1 MSSGDKHLETGLPD
15 PRRGATSQNEPG
27 LEGHGDPEPD
37 PSANGQLRRQI
48 EALEEVSR
56 AIVSDLYLEDIL
68 KLIVMVTA
76 EVMNSNICSLL
87 LLNEKEGTLEIRATQ
102 SVSEEYLNK
111 PPIRLGEGIAGM
123 VAAENRPIQVLDV
136 KKDPRYANKKV
147 AEKEGL
153 CSLLAVPMCVK
164 GKVIGVLNCYTSEP
178 REFSPEDVKL
188 LTAVANQAAVAI
200 ENTELLVKTRII
212 QGELE
217 TRKLVERAKDILM
230 RNLGLSGEEAYR
242 RMQKKSM
249 DTRKSMR
256 EIAEAIIL
264 ADVGEDDAT

>member
-1 MSSGDKHLETGLPD
+1 MSKTDRDPQAGSKN
-15 PRRGATSQNEPG
+15 PRRRYSPGAESRPREAGEP
-27 LEGHGDPEPD
+27 HPD
-37 PSANGQLRRQI
+37 PSTDDHLRKQI

-111 PPIRLGEGIAGM
+111 PAIRLGEGIAGM
-123 VAAENRPIQVLDV
+123 VAAENRPVQVRDV
-136 KKDPRYANKKV
+136 KADPRYANKKV

-153 CSLLAVPMCVK
+153 CSLLSVPMCVK

-178 REFSPEDVKL
+178 RDFTPEDVKL

-200 ENTELLVKTRII
+200 ENTELLVRTRII
-212 QGELE
+212 QEELE

-230 RNLGLSGEEAYR
+230 RNLGISGEEAYR
-242 RMQKKSM
+242 RMRRKSM
-249 DTRKSMR
+249 NTRKSMR
-256 EIAEAIIL
+256 DIAEAIIL
-264 ADVGEDDAT
+264 ADVGEE